1 MLYLNNMKILLLI
14 YYMFFTKL
22 SNSIRSNSRNYFT
35 PYKPKSLNQQ
45 NYIKAIENDNV
56 KIVAGIGPAGCGK
69 TLFACLYAMNYLK
82 TNQVEKIIITR
93 PVVSVD
99 EDIGFLPGNINKKL
113 DPFTKPMFDIFTE
126 FYKKQEIDLM
136 IHNNI
141 IEISPLGLMRGRTFK
156 NSIIIADEMQNSLQ
170 SQMYMLTTRI
180 GENSKMIITGDLL
193 QSDLKVKNGLQD
205 FIERYNHFSSI
216 KSVKDIHII
225 NFENSD
231 VERSQIVKTILE
243 MYS

>member
-1 MLYLNNMKILLLI
+1 
-14 YYMFFTKL
+14 
-22 SNSIRSNSRNYFT
+22 
-35 PYKPKSLNQQ
+35 
-45 NYIKAIENDNV
+45 
-56 KIVAGIGPAGCGK
+56 
-69 TLFACLYAMNYLK
+69 
-82 TNQVEKIIITR
+82 
-93 PVVSVD
+93 
-99 EDIGFLPGNINKKL
+99 
-113 DPFTKPMFDIFTE
+113 
-126 FYKKQEIDLM
+126 
-136 IHNNI
+136 
-141 IEISPLGLMRGRTFK
+141 
-156 NSIIIADEMQNSLQ
+156 MQNSLP

-231 VERSQIVKTILE
+231 VERSQILKTILE

>member
-1 MLYLNNMKILLLI
+1 
-14 YYMFFTKL
+14 
-22 SNSIRSNSRNYFT
+22 
-35 PYKPKSLNQQ
+35 
-45 NYIKAIENDNV
+45 
-56 KIVAGIGPAGCGK
+56 
-69 TLFACLYAMNYLK
+69 MNYLK

-156 NSIIIADEMQNSLQ
+156 NSIIIADEMQNSLP

-205 FIERYNHFSSI
+205 FIEKYNHFSSI

>member
-1 MLYLNNMKILLLI
+1 MKTLVFI
-14 YYMFFTKL
+14 YYMFFSRL
-22 SNSIRSNSRNYFT
+22 CNSVRSNSRNYFT
-35 PYKPKSLNQQ
+35 MYKPKSLNQE
-45 NYIKAIENDNV
+45 NYVKAIVNDDV

-82 TNQVEKIIITR
+82 NDKVEKIIITR

-99 EDIGFLPGNINKKL
+99 EEIGFLPGNINKKM

-126 FYKKQEIDLM
+126 FYKKQEIDNM
-136 IHNNI
+136 IQNNI

-156 NSIIIADEMQNSLQ
+156 NSIIIADEMQNSLP

-193 QSDLKVKNGLQD
+193 QSDLKVKNGLLD
-205 FIERYNHFSSI
+205 FIEKYNHYSSI
-216 KSVKDIHII
+216 KSVNNIDIIQ
-225 NFENSD
+225 FDKSD
-231 VERSQIVKTILE
+231 VERSQIVKTIIE
-243 MYS
+243 MYH